1 MSEKLRPAR
10 NWLIVAAADHVRRG
24 RAEGFV
30 QVNHGKLPPLRR
42 IMPGDRVVCYS
53 PSTGFRGKDRLQSF
67 TAIGIAGEGEPYQ
80 VEMSPDF
87 SPFRREIAWLESQDV
102 PIQPLLPE
110 LELTA
115 GKSNWGY
122 QMRFGLLP
130 LSEHDMDLIATAMG
144 VYSTPVSE

>member
-1 MSEKLRPAR
+1 MSESRHERR

-24 RAEGFV
+24 RAEGFM

-53 PSTGFRGKDRLQSF
+53 SSTGFRGKDRLQSF
-67 TAIGIAGEGEPYQ
+67 TAIGIVGEGEPYQ
-80 VEMSPDF
+80 VEMNPDF
-87 SPFRREIAWLESQDV
+87 SPFRREVVWMESQDA

-144 VYSTPVSE
+144 VQIDPVLR